1 VNDSLLHVLLVAV
14 PLALVLP
21 VLWSLARARRAEHRA
36 LAEASSARDRLHD
49 ALEGSQLAVF
59 DWDTSGGNSIHLS
72 PTWRA
77 MLGYEDVVE
86 TRCTAQE
93 LFSLVHP
100 DDVRRVRDAAVDTLK
115 GRTARYDNIHR
126 VKRVD
131 NTYVWIHSRGKVTAR
146 DSRGWALRFA
156 GTNAD
161 ITARVH
167 AEERLK
173 EREMQL
179 RQLIDTMPAAI
190 VVFGADERVLF
201 HNRAYL
207 ELTGLSAEAVNGRK
221 MKEVTGEAMYAAIE
235 PHVRAALD
243 GRTARFEQQV
253 MDPMGRTVDLEVVYM
268 PLRDSH
274 GRVTAAIT
282 VRFDI
287 TRLKDLDRM
296 KDGFVAVASHELR
309 TPLTSMRGSL
319 GLLQGGVAGELSDE
333 AQGLVSIAMQNCER
347 LVRLVND
354 LLDLEKITS
363 GHGAFRIALLDWPA
377 VLEQAIASSRG
388 FVESYGVRFELE
400 KPPELRV
407 RGDEDRLIQVLS
419 NLLFNAAK
427 FSPRGSVVT
436 VSAKPLAD
444 SWVRTSVRDRGPGV
458 PEHFRSR
465 VFQRFAQADMG
476 EDRRAEGSGL
486 GLAISREIVERLGGR
501 IGFDDAPG
509 AGTVFWFDL
518 PGTVEVM
525 TA

>member
-1 VNDSLLHVLLVAV
+1 VRREQQK
-14 PLALVLP
+14 ALR
-21 VLWSLARARRAEHRA
+21 SARI
-36 LAEASSARDRLHD
+36 ARDRLND

-59 DWDTSGGNSIHLS
+59 DWDVSSERVRLS
-72 PTWRA
+72 ATWPV
-77 MLGYEDVVE
+77 MLGGEARE
-86 TRCTAQE
+86 MRCTAQE
-93 LFSLVHP
+93 LFALVHP
-100 DDVRRVRDAAVDTLK
+100 DDVERVRSSARDTLT
-115 GRTARYDNIHR
+115 GRIPRYDVVHR
-126 VKRVD
+126 VRRLD
-131 NTYVWIHSRGKVTAR
+131 GTYIWVHSRGKVTGR
-146 DSRGWALRFA
+146 DAQGRAIRFA

-161 ITARVH
+161 ITPRVT

-190 VVFGADERVLF
+190 VVFATDERILF

-207 ELTGLSAEAVNGRK
+207 ELTGLSAEAVNGKR
-221 MKEVTGEAMYAAIE
+221 MKEVMGETLYAIVE
-235 PHVRAALD
+235 PHVRAALA
-243 GRTARFEQQV
+243 GHTTRFEQRV
-253 MDPMGRTVDLEVVYM
+253 VDPSGRTVDLEVVYM
-268 PLRDSH
+268 PLRDAR

-296 KDGFVAVASHELR
+296 KDGFIAVASHELR

-319 GLLQGGVAGELSDE
+319 GLLEAGVAGELSDE
-333 AQGLVSIAMQNCER
+333 AQGLVTIAMQNCER

-377 VLEQAIASSRG
+377 VLRMAIDSSRG
-388 FVESYGVRFELE
+388 FVESYGVAFELE
-400 KPPELRV
+400 RPRDLRV

-444 SWVRTSVRDRGPGV
+444 SWVRTSVRDRGPGI
-458 PEHFRSR
+458 PEHFRGR
-465 VFQRFAQADMG
+465 IFQRFAQADMG
-476 EDRRAEGSGL
+476 EDRPAEGSGL

-501 IGFDDAPG
+501 IGFDPAQG
-509 AGTVFWFDL
+509 GGTEFWFDL
-518 PGTVEVM
+518 PGTLDAA
-525 TA
+525 TQ

>member
-1 VNDSLLHVLLVAV
+1 
-14 PLALVLP
+14 
-21 VLWSLARARRAEHRA
+21 
-36 LAEASSARDRLHD
+36 
-49 ALEGSQLAVF
+49 
-59 DWDTSGGNSIHLS
+59 
-72 PTWRA
+72 
-77 MLGYEDVVE
+77 
-86 TRCTAQE
+86 
-93 LFSLVHP
+93 
-100 DDVRRVRDAAVDTLK
+100 
-115 GRTARYDNIHR
+115 
-126 VKRVD
+126 
-131 NTYVWIHSRGKVTAR
+131 
-146 DSRGWALRFA
+146 
-156 GTNAD
+156 
-161 ITARVH
+161 
-167 AEERLK
+167 
-173 EREMQL
+173 
-179 RQLIDTMPAAI
+179 
-190 VVFGADERVLF
+190 
-201 HNRAYL
+201 
-207 ELTGLSAEAVNGRK
+207 
-221 MKEVTGEAMYAAIE
+221 
-235 PHVRAALD
+235 
-243 GRTARFEQQV
+243 
-253 MDPMGRTVDLEVVYM
+253 
-268 PLRDSH
+268 
-274 GRVTAAIT
+274 
-282 VRFDI
+282 
-287 TRLKDLDRM
+287 M
-296 KDGFVAVASHELR
+296 KDGFIAVASHELR

-319 GLLQGGVAGELSDE
+319 GLLQGGVAGDLSDE

-377 VLEQAIASSRG
+377 VLDQAIASSRG

-436 VSAKPLAD
+436 VSSKPLAD

-509 AGTVFWFDL
+509 GGTVFWFDL

>member
-1 VNDSLLHVLLVAV
+1 MNDSLLHVLLIVGTLAV
-14 PLALVLP
+14 VSPILLV
-21 VLWSLARARRAEHRA
+21 LARARGGEQRA

-49 ALEGSQLAVF
+49 ALEGSNLAVF

-72 PTWRA
+72 PTWRV
-77 MLGYEDVVE
+77 MLGHEPAE
-86 TRCTAQE
+86 TRCTVQE

-100 DDVRRVRDAAVDTLK
+100 DDVKRVRDAAVETLK

-126 VKRVD
+126 VRRAD
-131 NTYVWIHSRGKVTAR
+131 NTYIWIHSRGKVTVR
-146 DSRGWALRFA
+146 DPRGWALRFA

-161 ITARVH
+161 ITARVV

-190 VVFGADERVLF
+190 AVFGTDERVLF

-207 ELTGLSAEAVNGRK
+207 ELTGLSAEAVNGKR
-221 MKEVTGEAMYAAIE
+221 MKEVVGESMYAKME
-235 PHVRAALD
+235 PHLLAALD

-268 PLRDSH
+268 PLRDTH

-333 AQGLVSIAMQNCER
+333 ARGLVSIAMQNCER

-363 GHGAFRIALLDWPA
+363 GHGAFRIALLEWPA
-377 VLEQAIASSRG
+377 VLRQAIESSRG

-400 KPPELRV
+400 RPEDLRV
-407 RGDEDRLIQVLS
+407 RGDEDRLVQVLS

-427 FSPRGSVVT
+427 FSPRGSVDT
-436 VSAKPLAD
+436 VSSKQLAD
-444 SWVRTSVRDRGPGV
+444 SWVRTSVRDRGPGI

-465 VFQRFAQADMG
+465 IFQRFAQADMG

-501 IGFDDAPG
+501 IGFNAAPG
-509 AGTVFWFDL
+509 GGTEFWFDL
-518 PGTVEVM
+518 PGTTERV

>member
-1 VNDSLLHVLLVAV
+1 VDDSLLHIVLFTAPIAFLS
-14 PLALVLP
+14 PLFFSFL
-21 VLWSLARARRAEHRA
+21 RARRSEQEA
-36 LAEASSARDRLHD
+36 LTEARTARDRLHD
-49 ALEGSQLAVF
+49 ALEGSNLAVF

-72 PTWRA
+72 PTWRV
-77 MLGYEDVVE
+77 MLGYEPAE

-100 DDVRRVRDAAVDTLK
+100 DDIKHVRNAAVETLK
-115 GRTARYDNIHR
+115 GRSARYDNIHR
-126 VKRVD
+126 VRRVD
-131 NTYVWIHSRGKVTAR
+131 NTYIWIHSRGKVTAR
-146 DSRGWALRFA
+146 DARGWALRFA

-161 ITARVH
+161 ITARVI
-167 AEERLK
+167 AEDRLK
-173 EREMQL
+173 ERENQL

-201 HNRAYL
+201 HNRAYI

-221 MKEVTGEAMYAAIE
+221 MKEVVGDAMYAAIE
-235 PHVRAALD
+235 PHVRAALE
-243 GRTARFEQQV
+243 GHTARFEQQV

-268 PLRDSH
+268 PLRDAN

-296 KDGFVAVASHELR
+296 KDGFIAVASHELR

-319 GLLQGGVAGELSDE
+319 GLLQGGVAGDLSDE
-333 AQGLVSIAMQNCER
+333 AQGLVTIAMQNCER

-377 VLEQAIASSRG
+377 VLRQAIDSSRG
-388 FVESYGVRFELE
+388 FVESYGVMFELE
-400 KPPELRV
+400 RPPALRV

-436 VSAKPLAD
+436 ITTKPLAD
-444 SWVRTSVRDRGPGV
+444 SWVRTSVRDRGPGI
-458 PEHFRSR
+458 PEHFRGR

-501 IGFDDAPG
+501 IGFDAAPG
-509 AGTVFWFDL
+509 GGTEFWFDL
-518 PGTVEVM
+518 PGTTEAA
-525 TA
+525 TT